1 MTRRDAPTDRLDAY
15 RGAGVEVAPL
25 PTDAAGA
32 LSLTV
37 VLHELAARGL
47 TRVLVEGGGQL
58 AAGLLRYNFVDRLV
72 WFRSPRVI
80 GGDGIPAIA
89 GFGLD
94 RLAETPNFEP
104 RGATTL
110 GEDVMETFARA
121 G

>member
-1 MTRRDAPTDRLDAY
+1 
-15 RGAGVEVAPL
+15 
-25 PTDAAGA
+25 
-32 LSLTV
+32 
-37 VLHELAARGL
+37 VLHELAGRGL

-94 RLAETPNFEP
+94 LLADTPRFRP
-104 RGATTL
+104 LGATTL